1 MKKKSVPLIKQAVYD
16 KQFKTASIKMAQ
28 TGEKIVYKTVKKFG
42 ISSISMYRLINKYGK
57 RS

>member
-1 MKKKSVPLIKQAVYD
+1 
-16 KQFKTASIKMAQ
+16 MAH